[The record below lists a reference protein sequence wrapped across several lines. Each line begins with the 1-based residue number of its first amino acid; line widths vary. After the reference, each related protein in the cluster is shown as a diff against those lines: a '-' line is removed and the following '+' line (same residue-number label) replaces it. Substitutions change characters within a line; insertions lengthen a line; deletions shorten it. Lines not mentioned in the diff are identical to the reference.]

1 MNSMSR
7 ICRFSRLCKA
17 PSMPWLAL
25 HLSLCVCIAL
35 PPGAQQERMNGMI
48 GSSVLLDP
56 KVKAD
61 PSKQEIIWTFF
72 ARHRSPLTIL
82 HHIPD
87 YGKWAEPSEQ
97 FRSRLQFIPS
107 NGSLMINGLKV
118 GDQGDY
124 GFMAAD
130 RTLKIIQL
138 FLFGPL
144 SEDLIVINT
153 IFIGSA
159 IQLTCKVDGDPLEY
173 QWWKNGVQVCC
184 NAQMRDGNRTLLIQN
199 DAWHESAT
207 YVCEAHNPVSSVRK
221 DYILTRPDAGFGSSL
236 IILNK
241 HFTVIGCGLVWYL
254 MSSGM

>member
-1 MNSMSR
+1 
-7 ICRFSRLCKA
+7 
-17 PSMPWLAL
+17 
-25 HLSLCVCIAL
+25 
-35 PPGAQQERMNGMI
+35 MNGMI